1 MNKTYSEKNGGF
13 MLSAGVGV
21 LAGYIALFVLLF
33 ISAIIMTAA
42 KLTAGAAVIMATVSL
57 CAAGLLAGVVSSKKY
72 GSRVLVMGAVTG
84 LAFYISVAL
93 VSVII
98 TRSGLSSLFIWRLIL
113 TVAASSIG
121 SVIGA
126 LKQSNKKM
134 I

>member
-1 MNKTYSEKNGGF
+1 

-57 CAAGLLAGVVSSKKY
+57 FARQDCSPVSYHQKI
-72 GSRVLVMGAVTG
+72 RFARPVMGAVTG

>member
-21 LAGYIALFVLLF
+21 LEGYIALFVLLF

-57 CAAGLLAGVVSSKKY
+57 CAAGLFAGVVSSKKY
-72 GSRVLVMGAVTG
+72 GSRVLVMGTVTG

-93 VSVII
+93 ISVII
-98 TRSGLSSLFIWRLIL
+98 TRSGLSSLFVWRLIL